1 MTPAENFCRYLVE
14 GENLSPL
21 QASVS
26 PFLEVE
32 TWERW
37 EGRLSG
43 WGCWKLR
50 SRSCW
55 KVQRRL
61 GK

>member
-1 MTPAENFCRYLVE
+1 MTWQQRISRHSLVE
-14 GENLSPL
+14 GENLSL
-21 QASVS
+21 RQASVS
-26 PFLEVE
+26 PFLEVDLGGV
-32 TWERW
+32 
-37 EGRLSG
+37 GRRLWG

-55 KVQRRL
+55 TVQRRL